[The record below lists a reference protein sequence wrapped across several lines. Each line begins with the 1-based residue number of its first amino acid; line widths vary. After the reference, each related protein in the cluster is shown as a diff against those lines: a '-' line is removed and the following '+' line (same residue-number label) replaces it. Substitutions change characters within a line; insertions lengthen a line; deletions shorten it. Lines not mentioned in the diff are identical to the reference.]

1 MNKQK
6 SRGGERKTAHG
17 RETAIMDA
25 VSATCYVAIR
35 QAYIAETLPQVPAPK
50 RSVAYSGDKPKS
62 MKSTGAVAAGP
73 DRAPRQDEDTSVTGA
88 PLGRPD
94 RDMSDRDQEQV

>member
-35 QAYIAETLPQVPAPK
+35 QAYIAETLPSVPAPK
-50 RSVAYSGDKPKS
+50 RGVAYSGNKPKS
-62 MKSTGAVAAGP
+62 TKSTGAVTAGP
-73 DRAPRQDEDTSVTGA
+73 DSAPRQDDDATVTGA

-94 RDMSDRDQEQV
+94 QSMSDQDEERA